1 MINGIPKWRYI
12 VATFG
17 VLIAGIAQARTPPD
31 SRPDSDQLRRELRIE
46 VTRGDDFDTERA
58 EILLKRYAGQPV
70 VPRLI
75 DLAED
80 STLDTS
86 GRERALNWLGWT
98 HDPDAED
105 FLLSYAKKLADPGHP
120 KWRMQDE
127 TLYIA
132 AVIGLGFCD
141 TDTAADYLFEAIRPE
156 YWQARA
162 DVVPTEWLSNVR
174 SGIAM
179 SVALSGAERAE
190 QARLMNKG
198 VPEDFRAELQRE
210 GMPELIQRWKA
221 FRDAHPRPYPVSQK
235 PAATSSGQPS
245 GR

>member
-1 MINGIPKWRYI
+1 M
-12 VATFG
+12 
-17 VLIAGIAQARTPPD
+17 
-31 SRPDSDQLRRELRIE
+31 
-46 VTRGDDFDTERA
+46 
-58 EILLKRYAGQPV
+58 

-80 STLDTS
+80 STLETS

-98 HDPDAED
+98 HDPDAEE
-105 FLLSYAKKLADPGHP
+105 FLLSFAKKLADPGHP
-120 KWRMQDE
+120 KWRIQDE

-179 SVALSGAERAE
+179 SVALSGAERAD
-190 QARLMNKG
+190 QARSMNKG

-221 FRDAHPRPYPVSQK
+221 FRDAHPRPYPGSQK

-245 GR
+245 GRYEFGGGWDTVRRMWCLFHCFDRADSICLAEELISNEQVDAEVLYLH